1 MSDVVIRRCAV
12 SELEQSPRL
21 ADLLDAY
28 ARESHIPELGE
39 PCARLDLYK
48 GMEAS
53 GSMRVVGVFRDDD
66 LIGLATILVYGLPHY
81 DARAIAVT
89 ESLFVLPEARA
100 GGTGTKLLQFCEAY
114 AKELGAI
121 AFMVS
126 APAGER
132 LSWVLPKCG
141 YRETNQVFLKAL
153 A

>member
-1 MSDVVIRRCAV
+1 MSDVVIRRCSV

-28 ARESHIPELGE
+28 ARESHIPELDE

-48 GMEAS
+48 AMEAS
-53 GSMRVVGVFRDDD
+53 GAMHVIGVFAGD
-66 LIGLATILVYGLPHY
+66 LVGLATILVYGLPHY
-81 DARAIAVT
+81 DARLIAVT
-89 ESLFVLPEARA
+89 ESLFVLPDARH